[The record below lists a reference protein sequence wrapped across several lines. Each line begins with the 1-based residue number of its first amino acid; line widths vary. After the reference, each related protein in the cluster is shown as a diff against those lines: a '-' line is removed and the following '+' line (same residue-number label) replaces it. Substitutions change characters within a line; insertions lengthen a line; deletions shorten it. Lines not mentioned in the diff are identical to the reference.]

1 MNGGAVRDERSPL
14 KDAIDYRMRRKDEG
28 QLSRS
33 PASRPNNA
41 NTAKSLGTDVSTLRK
56 AVQLLLFACAA
67 DVEAD
72 DMIVYLRLV

>member
-1 MNGGAVRDERSPL
+1 VREERSPL
-14 KDAIDYRMRRKDEG
+14 NDAIDYRMRRKDKS
-28 QLSRS
+28 QLLRS
-33 PASRPNNA
+33 PASRPKNA
-41 NTAKSLGTDVSTLRK
+41 NTAKSLGIDVSTLRK